1 MDNPI
6 ERCRF
11 QKEKP
16 YFEMNLGLNELDIA
30 QSFTQLEMLKKKLRQ
45 DYKWK
50 IKFNHKT
57 KWVSKRQNL
66 ES

>member
-11 QKEKP
+11 PKGKT

-30 QSFTQLEMLKKKLRQ
+30 QSFTQLKC
-45 DYKWK
+45 
-50 IKFNHKT
+50 
-57 KWVSKRQNL
+57 
-66 ES
+66 